1 MTSTPR
7 NHREAGSHEQQ
18 LHALTAAAARGSR
31 DALARLSRATQAAVR
46 PVLTPLSSHG
56 DVEDLTQETFLRAIR
71 ALPDFAGRSSVR
83 TWLFGIARRTA
94 ADAVRRAVRRPRI
107 AARVD
112 WQSALPAAVGFED
125 EHALRDLLS
134 GLPAERREA
143 FVLTQIAGFSYA
155 EAAEICECPV
165 GTIRSRVA
173 RAREHLV
180 AAMGPPTSARRSAG

>member
-1 MTSTPR
+1 MTST
-7 NHREAGSHEQQ
+7 HEQE
-18 LHALTAAAARGSR
+18 LHALAAAAARGDR
-31 DALARLSRATQAAVR
+31 DALAGFVRATQRDVMR
-46 PVLTPLSSHG
+46 FLTPLSSHG

-112 WQSALPAAVGFED
+112 WQSALPAATGFED
-125 EHALRDLLS
+125 EHAVRDLLS
-134 GLPAERREA
+134 GLSAERREA

-173 RAREHLV
+173 RAREDLV
-180 AAMGPPTSARRSAG
+180 AAMGPTPGVRRSAG